1 LQQSAHRTLGCW
13 ALDLRIHEA
22 PPNINQTPIFDA
34 RGTRRFAVTARQTAV
49 KMQLGRGR
57 WFDPFDD
64 LFDQID
70 PATWPI
76 EFIAQQLIRWAGCGA
91 KTAMHATAQNR
102 FCFVAIPRALQ
113 PISEVSFHAFKPEG
127 EDVRG

>member
-1 LQQSAHRTLGCW
+1 
-13 ALDLRIHEA
+13 
-22 PPNINQTPIFDA
+22 
-34 RGTRRFAVTARQTAV
+34 
-49 KMQLGRGR
+49 MQLGRCR
-57 WFDPFDD
+57 RFDPFDD
-64 LFDQID
+64 LFDQIN

-76 EFIAQQLIRWAGCGA
+76 EFIAQQLIRWTGCGA

-102 FCFVAIPRALQ
+102 LCFVAIPRALQ